1 MPCEAQ
7 ARVATEPRRSRAR
20 HRSGRRGGGK
30 LVQLDDLLLQP
41 LDLCPDLGLGAR
53 VEDIEYEGPEILQ
66 KAAAERV
73 EAAQKAKEE
82 IEAMTAEKAEAR
94 SSRGRD
100 SATDRFVKN
109 MAGGLG
115 TTIARS
121 VGNALVRGILGGL
134 TRK

>member
-1 MPCEAQ
+1 MAGP
-7 ARVATEPRRSRAR
+7 S
-20 HRSGRRGGGK
+20 RRGPITPEERQKIVKSSAVYG
-30 LVQLDDLLLQP
+30 Q
-41 LDLCPDLGLGAR
+41 
-53 VEDIEYEGPEILQ
+53 YEEAVDRESAYEILQ
-66 KAAAERV
+66 KVAAERA

-82 IEAMTAEKAEAR
+82 IEALKAEKAEAR

-115 TTIARS
+115 TTLARS

>member
-1 MPCEAQ
+1 LKGVPSMVERTTVRPPSSRMGPITPEERQKIVKSSPVYGQYEEAVDRES
-7 ARVATEPRRSRAR
+7 A
-20 HRSGRRGGGK
+20 
-30 LVQLDDLLLQP
+30 
-41 LDLCPDLGLGAR
+41 
-53 VEDIEYEGPEILQ
+53 YEILQ

-82 IEAMTAEKAEAR
+82 IEAMKAEKAEAR

>member
-1 MPCEAQ
+1 MNTQ
-7 ARVATEPRRSRAR
+7 RISGMVA
-20 HRSGRRGGGK
+20 
-30 LVQLDDLLLQP
+30 LF
-41 LDLCPDLGLGAR
+41 LGLTASAQ
-53 VEDIEYEGPEILQ
+53 GPLTLTLQ
-66 KAAAERV
+66 QAMDMAATQGFAVRSSTLE
-73 EAAQKAKEE
+73 
-82 IEAMTAEKAEAR
+82 AEKAEAR

-115 TTIARS
+115 TTLARS